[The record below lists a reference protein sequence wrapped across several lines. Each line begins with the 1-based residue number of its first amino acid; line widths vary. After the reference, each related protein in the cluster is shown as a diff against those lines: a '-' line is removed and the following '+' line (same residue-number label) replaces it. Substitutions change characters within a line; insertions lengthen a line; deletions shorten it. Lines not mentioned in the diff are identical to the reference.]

1 MDNIWLKH
9 DYEETGY
16 LKQDQARLFINES
29 MHAHEVSDEGFNDL
43 YMEYG
48 SPSGKGISK
57 KMMARYIW
65 KVVTEDPFA
74 GEDD

>member
-1 MDNIWLKH
+1 MKY
-9 DYEETGY
+9 DYEGTGY
-16 LKQDQARLFINES
+16 LKQDQARLFIDES
-29 MHAHEVSDEGFNDL
+29 MHAHEVSDDDFNDL
-43 YMEYG
+43 LVKYG

-65 KVVTEDPFA
+65 RVVMEDPFA